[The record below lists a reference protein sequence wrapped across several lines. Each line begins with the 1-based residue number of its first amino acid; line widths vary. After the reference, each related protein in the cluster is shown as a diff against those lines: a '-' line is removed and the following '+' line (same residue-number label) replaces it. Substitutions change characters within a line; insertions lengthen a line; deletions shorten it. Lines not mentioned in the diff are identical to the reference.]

1 MAAQEN
7 TMIRKAE
14 PKDKSDVLKL
24 HYMSGP
30 NLHKYLWAC
39 DEQKVYKLLDRLYD
53 TTDTFTSSDF
63 FWVNE
68 EDGIVKGAI
77 CLVPAKDKNQLERNI
92 GGYMRDLMRI
102 AGLASV
108 IKIMLHSSL
117 NRYLPKCNDDE
128 LYIQALAV
136 YPEYRGRK
144 VSSAL
149 LTHAFA
155 HARQMNLPKVS
166 LLAET
171 QNEHAISIYKKYGFS
186 ITQTIE
192 LAPKYRKYE
201 LYGAHKMVAEV

>member
-1 MAAQEN
+1 
-7 TMIRKAE
+7 MIRKSE
-14 PKDKSDVLKL
+14 PKDKIDVLKL
-24 HYMSGP
+24 HYMAGP

-53 TTDTFTSSDF
+53 TTDTFTSRDF
-63 FWVNE
+63 FWVND

-77 CLVPAKDKNQLERNI
+77 CLLPARDKKLLEHNI
-92 GGYMRDLMRI
+92 GEYMRDLTRI
-102 AGLASV
+102 AGPVS
-108 IKIMLHSSL
+108 IIRMMLHSSL
-117 NRYLPKCNDDE
+117 NRYLPKCDDDE

-136 YPEYRGRK
+136 YPEYRGRR

-149 LTHAFA
+149 LAHAFA
-155 HARQMNLPKVS
+155 HARQLNLPKVS

-171 QNEHAISIYKKYGFS
+171 PNEHAISIYKKYGFS